1 MDGLELASDEV
12 VLYTGSISKYSSVW
26 RDARRYALLDAVK
39 QRVVLTNRRLAFE
52 MEIHK
57 LVGAPVYEYESFDL
71 ASLKTYDDRPYVKA
85 TGLVLD
91 VYAEDETVSI
101 TFNGKL
107 ALMKFR
113 RELDSAA
120 TGVAAST
127 RRAQKVRSAVGTVDD
142 ALGID
147 TMGTVRDVVTGS
159 IVGTVAQGVGALI
172 GSAVA
177 GAVGTERVQE
187 AFDDGKGFVKSALG
201 FGRNGK
207 AVAEE
212 PVQPEPSFDEKV
224 EAVKKLKELLD
235 MGVLTQTEFDMK
247 KAELLGL

>member
-12 VLYTGSISKYSSVW
+12 VLYAGSISKYSSVW
-26 RDARRYALLDAVK
+26 RRRRTYSLLDAVK
-39 QRVVLTNRRLAFE
+39 HRVMLTNLRLVFE
-52 MEIHK
+52 MEVHRP
-57 LVGAPVYEYESFDL
+57 LGAPVYEYESFYFDTI
-71 ASLKTYDDRPYVKA
+71 KTRDGRPYTKA
-85 TGLVLD
+85 TGVVVD
-91 VYAEDETVSI
+91 VYAADETVSI

-107 ALMKFR
+107 AQMRFR

-120 TGVAAST
+120 TGVAVSA
-127 RRAQKVRSAVGTVDD
+127 RRAETVRSAVGTVDD

-159 IVGTVAQGVGALI
+159 VVGTVAQGIGGVI
-172 GSAVA
+172 GSALA

-187 AFDDGKGFVKSALG
+187 AFDDGKGLVKSALG
-201 FGRNGK
+201 LDRKEK
-207 AVAEE
+207 AGAADSSAID
-212 PVQPEPSFDEKV
+212 PAFDEKI

-235 MGVLTQTEFDMK
+235 MGVLTQAEVDMK